1 MRSGHNPV
9 MPIDLA
15 VGAGG
20 ALILIGLGLEWSGG
34 ESGYGSFS
42 VLKGILVL
50 VGVAALLEPAVL
62 LLTRKTDVP
71 VVWQALLLLV
81 ISPLALV
88 MVGKAVL
95 PPEGGFGTG
104 FFLALAGVLLT
115 AIGVWATVSREK

>member
-9 MPIDLA
+9 MPVDLA

-20 ALILIGLGLEWSGG
+20 ALILIGLGIEWSGG

-50 VGVAALLEPAVL
+50 VGVAALLEPAAL
-62 LLTRKTDVP
+62 FLTRKTDVP

-81 ISPLALV
+81 VSPLALV

-95 PPEGGFGTG
+95 PPEGGFGIG

-115 AIGVWATVSREK
+115 AIGVWVTVSREK

>member
-1 MRSGHNPV
+1 MKSGHNPV
-9 MPIDLA
+9 MPVDLA

-20 ALILIGLGLEWSGG
+20 ALILIALGLEWSGG

-42 VLKGILVL
+42 ALKGILVL

-62 LLTRKTDVP
+62 FLTRKTDLP

-81 ISPLALV
+81 VSPLALV

-95 PPEGGFGTG
+95 PPEAGFGTG

-115 AIGVWATVSREK
+115 AVGVWATVSREK